1 MTKVLGLLV
10 LILGAAISGI
20 GFAASFPLAG
30 VLGLVLI
37 YIGIRNVVIEF

>member
-10 LILGAAISGI
+10 LFLGVAISI
-20 GFAASFPLAG
+20 AGFAMSFPLAG

-37 YIGIRNVVIEF
+37 YIGIRNVVLEF